1 MSYDYLDDLFGESR
15 RGRHTKY
22 SDVEAKAAKALA
34 DIYAGRISYDEFY
47 ETFSAVARE
56 FIDLCDSRFDE
67 DTPLW
72 LNMFSANVFL
82 RWRDWHVLRKM
93 HNEHPEKVGTPELE
107 KQYAEIAENDYDG
120 WLRSKIKYCLENLK

>member
-93 HNEHPEKVGTPELE
+93 HNEHPEKFGTPELE
-107 KQYAEIAENDYDG
+107 NNMPKSPKTITTAG
-120 WLRSKIKYCLENLK
+120 